1 MEHLLLHSE
10 HGSAQFPTLRA
21 CRGEEQ
27 RNFGGGP
34 DVALQKMRS
43 ATVKTHQSP
52 ARPPFSFLLS
62 FFVCWCICVHTSED
76 LFNWLKS
83 KAVLKKETENTLL
96 CLQAAEGKEMQ

>member
-10 HGSAQFPTLRA
+10 HGAAQFPTLRA

-27 RNFGGGP
+27 RNFGEGP

-76 LFNWLKS
+76 LFNWVKS
-83 KAVLKKETENTLL
+83 KAVLKKETENALL